1 MMLFRREGLI
11 PERAA
16 VTALTHAQQTAV
28 PTRGGVKNA
37 LAPLHRKTID
47 PTKPLLEIRGLRK
60 SFGGIQA
67 VRGIDFDIMPGS
79 IVGIIGPNGSGKT
92 PFFNLITRPTQPHGG
107 KGRLPREDVTRLSPH
122 PILGRRLG
130 PPLPKFQ

>member
-1 MMLFRREGLI
+1 MLGLVMGCVREGVML
-11 PERAA
+11 ERGGGS
-16 VTALTHAQQTAV
+16 ALTHAKQTAV
-28 PTRGGVKNA
+28 PTRGGVKSA

-67 VRGIDFDIMPGS
+67 VRGIDLDVMAGS

-92 PFFNLITRPTQPHGG
+92 TFFNLITVLTQPDGG
-107 KGRLPREDVTRLSPH
+107 KVRVSGEGVTGLC
-122 PILGRRLG
+122 
-130 PPLPKFQ
+130 